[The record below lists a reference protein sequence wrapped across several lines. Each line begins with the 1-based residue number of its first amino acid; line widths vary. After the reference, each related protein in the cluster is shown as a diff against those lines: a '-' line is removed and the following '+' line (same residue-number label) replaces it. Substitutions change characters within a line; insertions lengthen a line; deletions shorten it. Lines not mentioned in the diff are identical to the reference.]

1 MSKFIV
7 KALKPRNPLVAAC
20 HQRQA
25 GGLLHLHVRRALDV
39 CRHVPRLAC
48 HQRQAGAHRRPRAGV
63 RQMAERA
70 LQGELRALHRERHSP

>member
-25 GGLLHLHVRRALDV
+25 G
-39 CRHVPRLAC
+39 
-48 HQRQAGAHRRPRAGV
+48 AHRRPRAGV
-63 RQMAERA
+63 
-70 LQGELRALHRERHSP
+70 LQGELRALHRELHSP